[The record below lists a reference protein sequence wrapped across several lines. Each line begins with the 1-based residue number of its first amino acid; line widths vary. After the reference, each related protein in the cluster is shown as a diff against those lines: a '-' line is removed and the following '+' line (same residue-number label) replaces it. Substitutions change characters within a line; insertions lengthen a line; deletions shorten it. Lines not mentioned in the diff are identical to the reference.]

1 VSAFTLPR
9 AIPLRLLGIVF
20 LAIGVLLSLF
30 NSLFIY
36 ATREWMPGLFIVA
49 ACALIAYLGLQVLRL
64 RRWAVLGLL
73 GVIVLGTLADL
84 VRRFTPELALG
95 PLAIA
100 AVLGLTA
107 RHYRFHLR

>member
-1 VSAFTLPR
+1 MWLSAL
-9 AIPLRLLGIVF
+9 PLRIQGGIFSLVGILLF
-20 LAIGVLLSLF
+20 LF
-30 NSLFIY
+30 NALFIY

-100 AVLGLTA
+100 SVLGLTA
-107 RHYRFHLR
+107 RLYRTHLR

>member
-1 VSAFTLPR
+1 MWLSAL
-9 AIPLRLLGIVF
+9 PLRIQGGIFSLIGILLF
-20 LAIGVLLSLF
+20 LF
-30 NSLFIY
+30 NSLFVY
-36 ATREWMPGLFIVA
+36 ATQEWMPGLLIVI

-73 GVIVLGTLADL
+73 GVLVLGTLADL
-84 VRRFTPELALG
+84 IRRFTPELAFG

-107 RHYRFHLR
+107 RFYRSHLR